1 MSPRDSLLAVF
12 VAAVWGL
19 NFVVG
24 KWALAELPAVLT
36 MGLRFSLVALLL
48 VPFVG
53 TPWADL
59 KRIALLSFTLGLV
72 HFGTMFSGLAGTD
85 AGLAS
90 ILVQSQVPFTVVI
103 AAAFLKE
110 WPSPRQWIGMAL
122 AFFGIWLALGEP
134 RIGGADAFHIALILV
149 ASFVWAVANFQM
161 KALGH
166 VDGFALNA
174 YMALFAAP
182 QLLLASAAIET
193 GQIAAIAGASA
204 WAWTGVAYMACLV
217 TIVTYWMWY
226 RLLRRYAVGQVMP
239 YSLLIPIFG
248 VLAGVLMM
256 GDPFGWR
263 TAAGVA
269 ATVAGVGAIT
279 LQRRRTAP

>member
-1 MSPRDSLLAVF
+1 MSPRDSLQAVF
-12 VAAVWGL
+12 VTAVWGL

-24 KWALAELPAVLT
+24 KWALAEFPPLLT

-48 VPFVG
+48 LPFVK

-90 ILVQSQVPFTVVI
+90 ILVQSQVAFTAII
-103 AAAFLKE
+103 AAAFFKD
-110 WPSPRQWIGMAL
+110 WPVPRQWIGMAL

-134 RIGGADAFHIALILV
+134 RIGGSDAFHIGLILV

-174 YMALFAAP
+174 YMALLAVP

-193 GQIAAIAGASA
+193 GQITAIANASI
-204 WAWTGVAYMACLV
+204 WAWIGVAYMACLV
-217 TIVTYWMWY
+217 TITTYWMWY
-226 RLLRRYAVGQVMP
+226 RLLRRYSVGQVMP

-248 VLAGVLMM
+248 ILAGAVMM

-263 TAAGVA
+263 TAAGALV
-269 ATVAGVGAIT
+269 TVAGVGAIT
-279 LQRRRTAP
+279 LQRRQAPQ